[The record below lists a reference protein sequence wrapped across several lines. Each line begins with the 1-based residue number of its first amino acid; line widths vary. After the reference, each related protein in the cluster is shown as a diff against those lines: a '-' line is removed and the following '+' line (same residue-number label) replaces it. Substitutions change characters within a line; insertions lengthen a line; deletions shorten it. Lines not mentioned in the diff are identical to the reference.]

1 MTSDYVKKMQKEN
14 PNENKY
20 GYYEVEDMLGFL
32 KINMKNISY
41 KKIDEG
47 WHLQSVKEVIENRV
61 GTFFDQVELERYYLK
76 TYEIRTYT
84 LKIKNL
90 YKHAFLMIKY
100 QNKFYWIK
108 NVL

>member
-1 MTSDYVKKMQKEN
+1 MKINMVIMKL
-14 PNENKY
+14 
-20 GYYEVEDMLGFL
+20 EDMLGFL
-32 KINMKNISY
+32 KKNMKNISY